1 MEIEDK
7 KMHFIR
13 LRTKNSQEPF
23 VDPMSD
29 IKVVMKQLFKELPHA
44 FELVFGETN
53 KVDYLKAYFKVLLTR
68 LEEDKAPLDE
78 QLMAFDDAMFNLL
91 SDKERSWVHYYVFE
105 YMLSTFALY
114 ERRDGAVDSKERG
127 AIRASSAMLAMRE
140 HLRPGTF
147 EKIKKEM
154 ADMGAGFNS
163 TPKEVLVDA
172 LCVED
177 AKKTIKDVKEHV
189 AGLIMPGSTWEEAA
203 KACDNYAVTSIESD
217 DKAVAASLAYPDYSV
232 PYFESEVD
240 SGTDSGP
247 AKA

>member
-1 MEIEDK
+1 MKDK

-44 FELVFGETN
+44 FELVFGESD
-53 KVDYLKAYFKVLLTR
+53 KVDYLKAYFKVFLTR
-68 LEEDKAPLDE
+68 LEEDRAPLDE
-78 QLMAFDDAMFNLL
+78 QLLLFDDAMFKLL

-105 YMLSTFALY
+105 YMMSTFALY

-127 AIRASSAMLAMRE
+127 AIRASSAMLAMKE
-140 HLRPGTF
+140 HIRPATF
-147 EKIKKEM
+147 EQLKHDM
-154 ADMGAGFNS
+154 ADMGVGFNS
-163 TPKEVLVDA
+163 IPKDVLVDA

-177 AKKTIKDVKEHV
+177 SQKTIKDIKDRV
-189 AGLIMPGSTWEEAA
+189 AGLIMPGSTWEDAA
-203 KACDNYAVTSIESD
+203 KACDEYARNSIESD
-217 DKAVAASLAYPDYSV
+217 EKAVAASLAYPDYGS

-240 SGTDSGP
+240 NGAATGP

>member
-44 FELVFGETN
+44 FELVFGETD

-68 LEEDKAPLDE
+68 LEEDKEPLDE
-78 QLMAFDDAMFNLL
+78 QLMAFDDAIFKLL

-127 AIRASSAMLAMRE
+127 AIRASSALLAMRE

-147 EKIKKEM
+147 EKVEMKGAKGKIVGYKK
-154 ADMGAGFNS
+154 A
-163 TPKEVLVDA
+163 
-172 LCVED
+172 
-177 AKKTIKDVKEHV
+177 
-189 AGLIMPGSTWEEAA
+189 
-203 KACDNYAVTSIESD
+203 
-217 DKAVAASLAYPDYSV
+217 
-232 PYFESEVD
+232 
-240 SGTDSGP
+240 
-247 AKA
+247 